1 MEEETT
7 KWQKRWEVN
16 NQELM
21 QVTEIN
27 EKLQNEL
34 IKVHDS
40 LVTVTNLYKALDK
53 ERTELMKKLGRE
65 TA

>member
-1 MEEETT
+1 LEEETT